1 MRALVVDDSRAMRT
15 AMRRMMEGFGF
26 DVLEAGDGQ
35 QALDVLDHGTAATV
49 DIALIDWHM
58 PVMDGLTLVAAM
70 QDDPE
75 LFRIR
80 KMMVTAETDVRRIME
95 ALRAG
100 ADEYMMKP
108 ALIFSTS
115 RSAFRST
122 KRLCALTARGSTS
135 A

>member
-15 AMRRMMEGFGF
+15 AVRRMMEGFGF

-35 QALDVLDHGTAATV
+35 QALEVLDGTAATV
-49 DIALIDWHM
+49 DVALIDWHM
-58 PVMDGLTLVAAM
+58 PTMDGLSLVAAM

-95 ALRAG
+95 ALRTG
-100 ADEYMMKP
+100 ADEYLMKP
-108 ALIFSTS
+108 VTIEALRDKLQLLGFDP
-115 RSAFRST
+115 AGV
-122 KRLCALTARGSTS
+122 TA
-135 A
+135 

>member
-26 DVLEAGDGQ
+26 DVLEAGDGE
-35 QALDVLDHGTAATV
+35 QALDVLDGTADSV

-58 PVMDGLTLVAAM
+58 PVMNGLELVAAM
-70 QDDPE
+70 QDAPE

-95 ALRAG
+95 ALRTG
-100 ADEYMMKP
+100 ADEYLMKP
-108 ALIFSTS
+108 VTREALRDKLDLLGFE
-115 RSAFRST
+115 AEG
-122 KRLCALTARGSTS
+122 ALV
-135 A
+135 

>member
-26 DVLEAGDGQ
+26 DVLEAGDGA
-35 QALDVLDHGTAATV
+35 QALEVLEGGTAATV
-49 DIALIDWHM
+49 DVALIDWHM
-58 PVMDGLTLVAAM
+58 PVMDGLELVAAM

-95 ALRAG
+95 ALRTG
-100 ADEYMMKP
+100 ADEYLMKP
-108 ALIFSTS
+108 VTVEALRDKLSLLGFD
-115 RSAFRST
+115 A
-122 KRLCALTARGSTS
+122 AVVPA
-135 A
+135 